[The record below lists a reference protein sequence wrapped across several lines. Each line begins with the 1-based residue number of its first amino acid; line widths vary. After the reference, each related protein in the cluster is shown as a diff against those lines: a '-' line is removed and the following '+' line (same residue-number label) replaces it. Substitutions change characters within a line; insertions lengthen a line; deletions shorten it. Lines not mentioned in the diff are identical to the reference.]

1 LVFMASEKPQFVAF
15 RGIYPELS
23 ESRNMLKAKQKKESD
38 SNLKKRKKM
47 ALGRGIDA
55 LIPDLG
61 PFENDQVDY
70 FQCDINLIH
79 PNRYQPRIIFSR
91 EELEELCSSIKELG
105 IIQPVLLRK
114 DGSGYE
120 LVAGERRF
128 RAAKMAGLTHV
139 PAFIKNITDSDLLE
153 MSIVENIQR
162 ENLNALEEAEAF
174 QQLITEFNLT
184 QEQVA
189 KRVGKSRS
197 AVANLL
203 RLRQLPEQIKASILD
218 HTLSMGH
225 ARALLGAD
233 TSAQQNAAWRAVVL
247 KKLSVRETEALIN
260 RLKSEKKKPWK
271 SSPDSEQIYLSSLA
285 DDLSRHLG
293 TKTQIKRHGKK
304 GKILIEFSNNED
316 LDRLIDLLK
325 QL

>member
-1 LVFMASEKPQFVAF
+1 
-15 RGIYPELS
+15 
-23 ESRNMLKAKQKKESD
+23 
-38 SNLKKRKKM
+38 M
-47 ALGRGIDA
+47 ALGRGLDA
-55 LIPDLG
+55 LIPD
-61 PFENDQVDY
+61 FRTFDNEQVNY

-79 PNRYQPRIIFSR
+79 PNRYQPRINFAQKD
-91 EELEELCSSIKELG
+91 LEELCASIKEQG

-114 DGSGYE
+114 DGNGYE

-128 RAAKMAGLTHV
+128 RAAKMAELTHV
-139 PAFIKNITDSDLLE
+139 PAVIKNITDSDLLE

-162 ENLNALEEAEAF
+162 ENLNSLEEAEAF

-189 KRVGKSRS
+189 KRMGKSRS

-218 HTLSMGH
+218 NTLSMGH

-233 TSAQQNAAWRAVVL
+233 TSAQQIAAWRAVIV
-247 KKLSVRETEALIN
+247 KKLSVRETERLIK
-260 RLKSEKKKPWK
+260 RLKSEKKK
-271 SSPDSEQIYLSSLA
+271 SGESQPDSEQIYLSRLA
-285 DDLSRHLG
+285 DDLSHHLG
-293 TKTQIKRHGKK
+293 AKTQIRKQGEK
-304 GKILIEFSNNED
+304 GKISIEFYNNND